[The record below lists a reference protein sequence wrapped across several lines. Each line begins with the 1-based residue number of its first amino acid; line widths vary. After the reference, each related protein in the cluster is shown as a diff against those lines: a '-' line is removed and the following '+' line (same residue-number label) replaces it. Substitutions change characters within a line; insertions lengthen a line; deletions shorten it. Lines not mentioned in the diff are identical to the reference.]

1 MTVKELKRQQ
11 LQELKCK
18 YYDDVLMENEE
29 RGISYGEMAEIDDI
43 ISDEKIFEE
52 FAGYCFTDEDFAPV
66 EEEESEGNE

>member
-18 YYDDVLMENEE
+18 YYDDILIENEK
-29 RGISYGEMAEIDDI
+29 RGISYGEMLEIDNI

-52 FAGYCFTDEDFAPV
+52 FAGYCFTDEDFSPV
-66 EEEESEGNE
+66 EEESEGDE